1 MSSPTE
7 EVTIA
12 DLCDL
17 IDWLALTYGDN
28 DPIWPLVHPVTGEAM
43 VHNERLARTWQ
54 VVVRRNVK
62 NKTITDL
69 TPSEVPGVEEGDS
82 DEQEH

>member
-1 MSSPTE
+1 MSTPTD

-12 DLCDL
+12 DLCNL

-28 DPIWPLVHPVTGEAM
+28 DPIWPLVHPVTGEPM
-43 VHNERLARTWQ
+43 PHNERLARTWQ
-54 VVVRRNVK
+54 VVVRRQ
-62 NKTITDL
+62 DPSSASL

-82 DEQEH
+82 NGEGCWF

>member
-7 EVTIA
+7 EITIA

-54 VVVRRNVK
+54 VVVRRNLIDQT
-62 NKTITDL
+62 NTSL

-82 DEQEH
+82 NGEDN

>member
-1 MSSPTE
+1 MSIPTD

-28 DPIWPLVHPVTGEAM
+28 DPIWPLVHPVTGEPM

-54 VVVRRNVK
+54 VVVRRN
-62 NKTITDL
+62 TDL

-82 DEQEH
+82 NGEDN

>member
-1 MSSPTE
+1 MVSTPTE

-28 DPIWPLVHPVTGEAM
+28 DPIWPLVHPVTGEPM
-43 VHNERLARTWQ
+43 PHNERLARTWQ
-54 VVVRRNVK
+54 VVVRRN
-62 NKTITDL
+62 TDL

-82 DEQEH
+82 NGEDN